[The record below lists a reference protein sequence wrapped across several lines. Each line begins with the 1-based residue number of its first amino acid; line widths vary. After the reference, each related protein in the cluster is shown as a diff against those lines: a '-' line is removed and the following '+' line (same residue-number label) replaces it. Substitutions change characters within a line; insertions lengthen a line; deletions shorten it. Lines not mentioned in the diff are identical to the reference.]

1 MPTTDHD
8 YVTNYASAS
17 RIWNPGSKMVIL
29 DKLNSTILAAI
40 VLSSAFGGLAQQAET
55 EVNARH
61 VIGLENI
68 KRNSAGKLT
77 IQNGV
82 MQFGAGTTDA
92 KVLIA
97 SIDDLSIGSETTQA
111 GGKAG
116 TVAKTAAIAAP
127 YDSGAALRLLLRT
140 TVDILT
146 VSYRDS
152 GGGLH
157 AAILALPKGQA
168 EQQRAQLIAAGAH
181 ASAPAGQELKD
192 TRPAVPV
199 AAKVEGHK
207 LFASAIQIEP
217 AKAADV
223 RIPAEFLSA
232 IYEFVVARVRESGT
246 FQQVFR
252 SGDRAA
258 ASVPDLVT
266 LHTTVE
272 KFKEGSQMKREITTV
287 LGATK
292 VDVSAS
298 VTARDGRALLD
309 SRIQGKV
316 RVFGENLGVTSDLA
330 KRIAKLLRRNF

>member
-1 MPTTDHD
+1 VP
-8 YVTNYASAS
+8 
-17 RIWNPGSKMVIL
+17 
-29 DKLNSTILAAI
+29 
-40 VLSSAFGGLAQQAET
+40 
-55 EVNARH
+55 
-61 VIGLENI
+61 
-68 KRNSAGKLT
+68 
-77 IQNGV
+77 
-82 MQFGAGTTDA
+82 
-92 KVLIA
+92 IA

-127 YDSGAALRLLLRT
+127 YDSGAALSLLLRT
-140 TVDILT
+140 KVDILT

-157 AAILALPKGQA
+157 SAILVLPKGQA

-181 ASAPAGQELKD
+181 PSAPAGRELKERR
-192 TRPAVPV
+192 TAVPV
-199 AAKVEGHK
+199 AQKVEGQK
-207 LFASAIQIEP
+207 LSASAIQIEP
-217 AKAADV
+217 VEAGDV
-223 RIPAEFLSA
+223 RIPDEFRSA
-232 IYEFVVARVRESGT
+232 IYEFLIEQVREAGT

-258 ASVPDLVT
+258 AGVPDLVT

-272 KFKEGSQMKREITTV
+272 KFKEGSQVEREITTV

-309 SRIQGKV
+309 SRVQGKV
-316 RVFGENLGVTSDLA
+316 RFFGENLGVTNDIA
-330 KRIAKLLRRNF
+330 KRIAKLLRKDF

>member
-1 MPTTDHD
+1 
-8 YVTNYASAS
+8 
-17 RIWNPGSKMVIL
+17 MVIL
-29 DKLNSTILAAI
+29 DRLNSTVLAAI
-40 VLSSAFGGLAQQAET
+40 VLSSAVGALAQQTET
-55 EVNARH
+55 KVNARH
-61 VIGLENI
+61 LIGLENV
-68 KRNSAGKLT
+68 KRNSTGKLT
-77 IQNGV
+77 IQNGA
-82 MQFGAGTTDA
+82 MQFEAGTTDA

-97 SIDDLSIGSETTQA
+97 SIDELSIGSETTQA
-111 GGKAG
+111 GGKVG

-127 YDSGAALRLLLRT
+127 YDSGVALRLLLRT

-157 AAILALPKGQA
+157 SAILALPKGQA

-181 ASAPAGQELKD
+181 ASIPAGQEPKE
-192 TRPAVPV
+192 TKPVVPA
-199 AAKVEGHK
+199 AAKVDGK
-207 LFASAIQIEP
+207 RLSASAIQIEP
-217 AKAADV
+217 VKAGDV

-232 IYEFVVARVRESGT
+232 IYEFLVARVRESGT
-246 FQQVFR
+246 FQQIFR

-272 KFKEGSQMKREITTV
+272 KFKEGSQMKREVTTV

-298 VTARDGRALLD
+298 VTARDGRALVD

-316 RVFGENLGVTSDLA
+316 RFFGENLSVTSDLA
-330 KRIAKLLRRNF
+330 KRIAKMLRKNF